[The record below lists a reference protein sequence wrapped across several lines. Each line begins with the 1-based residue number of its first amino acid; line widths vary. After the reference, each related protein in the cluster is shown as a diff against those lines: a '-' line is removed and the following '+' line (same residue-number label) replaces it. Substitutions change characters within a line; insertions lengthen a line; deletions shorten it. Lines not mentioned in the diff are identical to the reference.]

1 MASPL
6 YKPVFCLYTSSSLR
20 INPDFVK
27 QTETIDNPSRAM
39 RAHLHFPTNTDKK
52 GKKKNI
58 FLFEKFQIKSL
69 CIQCTA
75 FIL

>member
-39 RAHLHFPTNTDKK
+39 RAHLHFPTNTNKK
-52 GKKKNI
+52 GKKKT
-58 FLFEKFQIKSL
+58 FFFSKS
-69 CIQCTA
+69 
-75 FIL
+75 FR